1 MLSYG
6 VVELLP
12 LPMEQKSLEFCLLAP
27 FQARGA
33 EIRKLREWN
42 LACVFKKH
50 LVHCLCSRFSLGG
63 MVFQFMHRGAKVSV
77 ASPFQVIVLGLEMT
91 VEARRYYMG

>member
-33 EIRKLREWN
+33 EIRKLRERN

-50 LVHCLCSRFSLGG
+50 LVHCLCSRFLW
-63 MVFQFMHRGAKVSV
+63 V
-77 ASPFQVIVLGLEMT
+77 AWCFNLCIEGQKFL
-91 VEARRYYMG
+91 

>member
-33 EIRKLREWN
+33 EIRKLEN
-42 LACVFKKH
+42 
-50 LVHCLCSRFSLGG
+50 G
-63 MVFQFMHRGAKVSV
+63 
-77 ASPFQVIVLGLEMT
+77 I
-91 VEARRYYMG
+91 

>member
-50 LVHCLCSRFSLGG
+50 LVPCLCSRLSLGG

-77 ASPFQVIVLGLEMT
+77 AYLLSK
-91 VEARRYYMG
+91 